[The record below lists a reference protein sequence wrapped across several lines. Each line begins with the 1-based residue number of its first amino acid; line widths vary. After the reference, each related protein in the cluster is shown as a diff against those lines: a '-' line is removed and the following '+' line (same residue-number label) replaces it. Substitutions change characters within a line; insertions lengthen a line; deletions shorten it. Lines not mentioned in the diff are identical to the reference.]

1 MKNKL
6 LSVCTIS
13 AASLL
18 VASFAWAKPPF
29 TTPPKGGLPQC
40 KADLEVCNSDLGQTQ
55 AETVACQNNLMACED
70 TLAAIEPEILVIDDA
85 FVRRPPFSI
94 SGDGVSTVEANC
106 PADPGGNGW
115 QGATATLKVK
125 QKGAGSTVEIEVED
139 AVPNTV
145 FDVWLRIKGGP
156 GFNDAGSPLTGG
168 GSTPLAPGTELDA
181 LNAISPWVDPAGASS
196 STNSFTTDGD
206 GNSSFTV
213 DLDFP
218 VVGGAYPFQKA
229 SGERPGQEAIPNV
242 PTAIVDPRT
251 GNGGP
256 YLIRVLS
263 HCTDQVIHGLSP
275 ATREAWFQYP

>member
-29 TTPPKGGLPQC
+29 PTPPKGGLPQC
-40 KADLEVCNSDLGQTQ
+40 KADLAVCNSDLGLAQ
-55 AETVACQNNLMACED
+55 AETVACQNNLTTCED
-70 TLAAIEPEILVIDDA
+70 TLAAIEPEILVIDGA
-85 FVRRPPFSI
+85 MPRRSPGSA
-94 SGDGVSTVEANC
+94 SGSLDTVEANC
-106 PADPGGNGW
+106 TADPSGNGW

-145 FDVWLRIKGGP
+145 FDVWLRIKGEP

-196 STNSFTTDGD
+196 SVNSLTTDVD

-229 SGERPGQEAIPNV
+229 SGERPGQEASPNV

-256 YLIRVLS
+256 YLIRVVS